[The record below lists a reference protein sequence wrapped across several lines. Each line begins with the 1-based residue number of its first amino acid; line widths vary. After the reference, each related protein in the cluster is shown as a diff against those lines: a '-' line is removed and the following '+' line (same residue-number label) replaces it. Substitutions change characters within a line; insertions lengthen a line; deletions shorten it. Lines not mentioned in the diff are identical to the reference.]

1 MVNSLKPRKQ
11 RDGEGGF
18 TLIELVV
25 AMGLFTIF
33 VALFLTAVVALI
45 RGSGQAQVTAETS
58 SQALLVFQSI
68 DRQVRYADAIN
79 APGNGTSG
87 ARYIEYRIPGE
98 SAPSG
103 VDTCHQWRF
112 VPSSGRI
119 QTRQWSDVTGHTP
132 GAWSTK
138 LTTANAPVPANPNYP
153 FALIPATPSGSAKQQ
168 FALTINAG
176 SPTYKAKADVTSV
189 FVARNSSISSP
200 SNVCL
205 TTGSRP

>member
-1 MVNSLKPRKQ
+1 MVKLLRARKG
-11 RDGEGGF
+11 RHDDSGF
-18 TLIELVV
+18 TLIELLV
-25 AMGLFTIF
+25 AMALFTIF
-33 VALFLTAVVALI
+33 IGLFLTAVVALI
-45 RGSGQAQVTAETS
+45 RGTGQAKITAETS